1 MKVLVVEDEHRIA
14 QAIKEGLEEEGY
26 AVDVEHDGEGGYNT
40 ASAAPNEYDVIL
52 LDVMMPKLN
61 GYEVAA
67 KLRSEGNHTPILML
81 TAKDQEKDII
91 KGLDTGADDYLAKPF
106 SFDVL
111 LARIRALLRRPH
123 QSLGEVLEIGDLILN
138 PALKSVTRAGHDI
151 RLTSKEY
158 AILEYLMRNPGRVI
172 SKDSIISHVWDFDAD
187 VLPNNVEVFIT
198 FLRSKIDKPFKKP
211 LLHTVRGF
219 GYKVSVDA

>member
-1 MKVLVVEDEHRIA
+1 MRILVVEDEPKIA
-14 QAIKEGLEEEGY
+14 SAIKRGLEAE
-26 AVDVEHDGEGGYNT
+26 AFSVDVVEDGDSGLSYGQ
-40 ASAAPNEYDVIL
+40 SDEYDMIIL
-52 LDVMMPKLN
+52 DWMLPGNYDGKQVC
-61 GYEVAA
+61 EE
-67 KLRSEGNHTPILML
+67 LRKHGIKTPILML
-81 TAKDQEKDII
+81 TARDTVDAKVA
-91 KGLDTGADDYLAKPF
+91 GLNGGADDYLAKPF

-198 FLRSKIDKPFKKP
+198 FLRSKIDKPFKTP

>member
-1 MKVLVVEDEHRIA
+1 MKILVIEDEHRIA
-14 QAIKEGLEEEGY
+14 QAIKEGLEEESY
-26 AVDVEHDGEGGYNT
+26 AVDVEYDGEGGYNA
-40 ASAAPNEYDVIL
+40 ASAAPDQYDVIL
-52 LDVMMPKLN
+52 LDVMMPKLS

-106 SFDVL
+106 SFEVL

-123 QSLGEVLEIGDLILN
+123 YSLGEVLNIGDLTLD
-138 PALKSVTRAGHDI
+138 PAMKLVTRAGKSIH
-151 RLTSKEY
+151 LTSKEY
-158 AILEYLMRNPGRVI
+158 AILEYLMRNAGRVL

-211 LLHTVRGF
+211 LIHTVRGF